1 MSIFSKVITSVFG
14 KKSDKDLK
22 KILPIVEEINIKYDS
37 LSDLSD
43 DDLKLEFQKIKDDLQ
58 LLISSNKD
66 EYLNDGKDANTI
78 DDLLYNDETE
88 YLNKN
93 MVNVFAIVKDASRR
107 LCGSSYQVMGQKMKW
122 DMIHYDVQLI
132 GGIVLHQ
139 GNIAEMK
146 TGEGKTLVS
155 TLAIALNAITGRG
168 VHVITVND
176 YLAQRDSEWMGFLFE
191 YLGLSVGCILDRM
204 SPQDRKNMYSKDITY
219 GTNSQFGFD
228 YLRDNMAVSSENQ
241 VQRNH
246 VYAIVDEVDS
256 VLIDEARTPLI
267 ISGVVNSQQ
276 NEQYTVWR
284 PSVESLIKKQNQF
297 INDILSDVEDLIKSD
312 KESAGRKLLL
322 ASRGAPKNNK
332 LQKIFQIQGAKQL
345 SMKVESELIRDKKIN
360 ELDEELYFSIDEKS
374 NIVDL
379 SEKGRA
385 FLSPDDP
392 NNFVIPDIGEEFHKI
407 EKKHSKDK
415 DIAVEK
421 EKLQALHSDRSEK
434 IHTINQLLKAYSLF
448 ELDNEYIV
456 QDGKVLIVDKHT
468 GRVMH
473 GRQFSD
479 GMHQAIEAKEKVAIQ
494 RETQTVATITI
505 QNYFRMY
512 EKLSGMTG
520 TAKTEAPEFMQIY
533 KLDVVEIP
541 TNKPISRK
549 DHEDLI
555 YKTNNEKYLA
565 VIDRIKDLYDAGQPV
580 LVGTTSVEESELLSR
595 MIKKTGLPH
604 NVLNAKQHQSEADI
618 ITRAGLNN
626 AITISTNMAGRG
638 TDIKLGDGVK
648 ESGGLFILGTGRHE
662 SRRIDLQLRGRAG
675 RQGDVGESVFYLSLE
690 DNLMRLF
697 GSDRIAK
704 VMDRM
709 GIKEG
714 EVITHSMVTKSIERA
729 QKKVEAMNFSGRK
742 NIIEYDDVMNY
753 QREIVYNRRNYSL
766 HKEDI
771 SEELNTIISE
781 YVDDVI
787 SLFCQGG
794 FNDWDYE
801 SLNLELLNT
810 FGVGFNFDQNQT
822 EVNDIRDI
830 IIEQI
835 KLTKEFKNENFDK
848 EIFNN
853 FQKFIILRT
862 IDEKWQDHLYA
873 MDQLREGIGLR
884 AYGQKNPLIEYKQ
897 EGFKMFEEMMVETN
911 NETLKRIFRTDLTSV
926 KSNSMTLD
934 ERAKNL
940 KMKNDQSATPNINAP
955 KINPQG
961 MVNQPAGMM
970 QSSQDFQSKILNKR
984 APIKADKKIGR
995 NDKITIKKGSLQK
1008 VVKFKKLNQFIREG
1022 WQVVD

>member
-1 MSIFSKVITSVFG
+1 MSIISKVLTTVFG
-14 KKSDKDLK
+14 RKSDKDLK
-22 KILPIVEEINIKYDS
+22 KILPTVEKINVEYES
-37 LSDLSD
+37 LNKLSEN
-43 DDLKLEFQKIKDDLQ
+43 DLKLKFQKIKDDLQ
-58 LLISSNKD
+58 QLILKNKNKYLEENKD
-66 EYLNDGKDANTI
+66 LNTV
-78 DDLLYNDETE
+78 DDLLYKDETQ
-88 YLNKN
+88 YLDDH
-93 MVNVFAIVKDASRR
+93 MVEVFAIVKDASRR
-107 LCGSSYQVMGQKMKW
+107 LCGSSYQVMGQKMNW
-122 DMIHYDVQLI
+122 DMVHYDVQLI

-168 VHVITVND
+168 LHVVTVND
-176 YLAQRDSEWMGFLFE
+176 YLAQRDSEWMGFLFK

-204 SPQDRKNMYSKDITY
+204 SPLERKEMYAKDITY

-228 YLRDNMAVSSENQ
+228 YLRDNMAVSSESQ

-276 NEQYTVWR
+276 NEQYTVWK
-284 PSVESLIKKQNQF
+284 PSVESLIKKQNQN
-297 INDILSDVEDLIKSD
+297 INEILSDIENLIESD
-312 KESAGRKLLL
+312 KNAAGRKLLL

-332 LQKIFQIQGAKQL
+332 LKKTFQIQGTKQL
-345 SMKVESELIRDKKIN
+345 CMKVESELIRDKKLN

-379 SEKGRA
+379 SEKGRE

-392 NNFVIPDIGEEFHKI
+392 ESFVIPDIGEEFHKI
-407 EKKHSKDK
+407 EKKLSKDK

-421 EKLQALHSDRSEK
+421 EKLQALHSERSEK
-434 IHTINQLLKAYSLF
+434 IHTINQLLKAFSLF

-456 QDGKVLIVDKHT
+456 QDGKVLIVDQHT

-541 TNKPISRK
+541 TNKPISRT

-555 YKTNNEKYLA
+555 YKTNNEKYSS
-565 VIDRIKDLYDAGQPV
+565 VISRIKELYDKGQPV
-580 LVGTTSVEESELLSR
+580 LVGTTSVEESELLSKL
-595 MIKKTGLPH
+595 IKKTGLPH

-648 ESGGLFILGTGRHE
+648 EAGGLFILGTGRHE

-675 RQGDVGESVFYLSLE
+675 RQGDAGESVFYLSLE

-729 QKKVEAMNFSGRK
+729 QKKVEAMNYSGRK

-771 SEELNTIISE
+771 SEELNVIINE

-787 SLFCQGG
+787 NIFCQGSY
-794 FNDWDYE
+794 NDWDFE
-801 SLNLELLNT
+801 SLNSELLNT
-810 FGVGFNFDQNQT
+810 FGIEFNFDQAHT
-822 EVNDIRDI
+822 DTNDINQI
-830 IIEQI
+830 INEQV
-835 KLTKEFKNENFDK
+835 KLIKEFKNENFN
-848 EIFNN
+848 EELFNN

-897 EGFKMFEEMMVETN
+897 EGFKMFEQMMEETN
-911 NETLKRIFRTDLTSV
+911 QETLKRIFRTDLTSV
-926 KSNSMTLD
+926 KSSSMALN

-940 KMKNDQSATPNINAP
+940 KMKNDQSSQANSNAQ
-955 KINPQG
+955 KINPANIP
-961 MVNQPAGMM
+961 NQTSGMM
-970 QSSQDFQSKILNKR
+970 PPTQNFQSKVLNKR
-984 APIKADKKIGR
+984 TPIKVDKKVGR
-995 NDKITIKKGSLQK
+995 NEPCPCGSGKKY
-1008 VVKFKKLNQFIREG
+1008 KKCHG
-1022 WQVVD
+1022 

>member
-37 LSDLSD
+37 LSKLSD
-43 DDLKLEFQKIKDDLQ
+43 DELKLEFQKIKDDLQ

-66 EYLNDGKDANTI
+66 KYLNDGKDANTI

-93 MVNVFAIVKDASRR
+93 MINVFAIVKDASRR

-228 YLRDNMAVSSENQ
+228 YLRDNMAVSSETQ

-297 INDILSDVEDLIKSD
+297 INDILSDIEDLIESD

-379 SEKGRA
+379 SEKGRE

-407 EKKHSKDK
+407 EKKYSKDK
-415 DIAVEK
+415 DIAIEK

-555 YKTNNEKYLA
+555 YKTNNEKYSA

-675 RQGDVGESVFYLSLE
+675 RQGEVGESVFYLSLE

-771 SEELNTIISE
+771 SEELNTIIS
-781 YVDDVI
+781 
-787 SLFCQGG
+787 
-794 FNDWDYE
+794 
-801 SLNLELLNT
+801 
-810 FGVGFNFDQNQT
+810 
-822 EVNDIRDI
+822 DI
-830 IIEQI
+830 IY
-835 KLTKEFKNENFDK
+835 N
-848 EIFNN
+848 
-853 FQKFIILRT
+853 
-862 IDEKWQDHLYA
+862 
-873 MDQLREGIGLR
+873 
-884 AYGQKNPLIEYKQ
+884 
-897 EGFKMFEEMMVETN
+897 
-911 NETLKRIFRTDLTSV
+911 
-926 KSNSMTLD
+926 
-934 ERAKNL
+934 
-940 KMKNDQSATPNINAP
+940 
-955 KINPQG
+955 
-961 MVNQPAGMM
+961 
-970 QSSQDFQSKILNKR
+970 
-984 APIKADKKIGR
+984 
-995 NDKITIKKGSLQK
+995 
-1008 VVKFKKLNQFIREG
+1008 
-1022 WQVVD
+1022 

>member
-1 MSIFSKVITSVFG
+1 MSILSKVLTSVFG

-22 KILPIVEEINIKYDS
+22 KIAPIVKEINEKYDS
-37 LSDLSD
+37 LNALSD
-43 DDLKLEFQKIKDDLQ
+43 AELKSRFKKIKDDLNI
-58 LLISSNKD
+58 LIVDNKKKYLD
-66 EYLNDGKDANTI
+66 ENKDANTV
-78 DDLLYNDETE
+78 DDLLYKDESE
-88 YLNKN
+88 YLNN
-93 MVNVFAIVKDASRR
+93 HMVEVFAIVKDAARR
-107 LCGSSYQVMGQKMKW
+107 LCGSTYYVMGQKMSW
-122 DMIHYDVQLI
+122 DMVHYDVQLI

-155 TLAIALNAITGRG
+155 TLSIALNAITGRG

-176 YLAQRDSEWMGFLFE
+176 YLAQRDSEWMGFLYE

-204 SPQDRKNMYSKDITY
+204 TPAERKEMYSKDITY

-228 YLRDNMAVSSENQ
+228 YLRDNMAVSSEAQ

-284 PSVESLIKKQNQF
+284 SSIESLIKKQNQY
-297 INDILSDVEDLIKSD
+297 INEILSGIEELIDTD

-322 ASRGAPKNNK
+322 ANRGAPKNKK
-332 LQKIFQIQGAKQL
+332 LQKVFQIQGAKQL

-379 SEKGRA
+379 SEKGRE

-407 EKKHSKDK
+407 EKKLTKEK

-421 EKLQALHSDRSEK
+421 EKLQALHSERSEK
-434 IHTINQLLKAYSLF
+434 IHTINQLLKAFSLF

-456 QDGKVLIVDKHT
+456 QDGKVLIVDQHT

-541 TNKPISRK
+541 TNKPISRS

-555 YKTNNEKYLA
+555 YKTKNEKYGA
-565 VIDRIKDLYDAGQPV
+565 VINRVKELYDKGQPV
-580 LVGTTSVEESELLSR
+580 LVGTTSVEESEVLSR

-604 NVLNAKQHQSEADI
+604 NVLNAKQHQREADI

-638 TDIKLGDGVK
+638 TDIKLGEGVK

-662 SRRIDLQLRGRAG
+662 SRRIDLQLRGRSG

-771 SEELNTIISE
+771 SEELNVIINE
-781 YVDDVI
+781 YVDDTI
-787 SLFCQGG
+787 GMFCQGSSS
-794 FNDWDYE
+794 DWDLE
-801 SLNLELLNT
+801 SFNMELLNT
-810 FGVGFNFDQNQT
+810 FGIDFKFNDSHT
-822 EVNDIRDI
+822 DENDIREI
-830 IIEQI
+830 INKQVELI
-835 KLTKEFKNENFDK
+835 KEFKNENFD
-848 EIFNN
+848 EELFNN

-897 EGFKMFEEMMVETN
+897 EGFKMFEQMMEETN
-911 NETLKRIFRTDLTSV
+911 QETLKRIFRTDLTSV
-926 KSNSMTLD
+926 KRNSMSVD
-934 ERAKNL
+934 QRAKNL
-940 KMKNDQSATPNINAP
+940 KMKNDQNNIPNTSIPNIPVDNISNQSENALAP
-955 KINPQG
+955 
-961 MVNQPAGMM
+961 NQN
-970 QSSQDFQSKILNKR
+970 FQSKVLNKR
-984 APIKADKKIGR
+984 TPIKVDKKVGR
-995 NDKITIKKGSLQK
+995 NEPCPCGSGK
-1008 VVKFKKLNQFIREG
+1008 KFKKCHG
-1022 WQVVD
+1022 